1 MSRYPK
7 RRPPER
13 VATVRFRPDSRNAS
27 NDYDIPLSV
36 AQLLFKEGE
45 IWGDATNGGYMPNPK
60 SRYDVRQHLVPAK
73 QVRR

>member
-1 MSRYPK
+1 MSRHPK

-27 NDYDIPLSV
+27 NDYDIPYSV

-60 SRYDVRQHLVPAK
+60 SRYDVRQHRVPAAP
-73 QVRR
+73 VRR